1 MSPDLASARPQIVER
16 LVELL
21 ERETGDDIAARDD
34 LRDRPIA
41 ELSVNSLAMISFLD
55 AVGDEFDIEWDDD
68 VDGDAFSSLPALG
81 DYLLAQRPA
90 IASDFAQ
97 D

>member
-1 MSPDLASARPQIVER
+1 MSPDIASAKSQIVER

-34 LRDRPIA
+34 LLRSPIA

-55 AVGDEFDIEWDDD
+55 AVGDEFDIDWNDD
-68 VDGDAFSSLPALG
+68 VDSDAFSSLPALS
-81 DYLLAQRPA
+81 DYLLARRPA
-90 IASDFAQ
+90 IANDLAQ

>member
-1 MSPDLASARPQIVER
+1 MSPDFAPARSQIVER

-34 LRDRPIA
+34 LHNRPIA

-68 VDGDAFSSLPALG
+68 VDPNAFSSLPALG
-81 DYLLAQRPA
+81 DYLLAQRPE
-90 IASDFAQ
+90 IANDFAQ

>member
-1 MSPDLASARPQIVER
+1 MSPDVTPARSQIVER

-21 ERETGDDIAARDD
+21 ERETGDHIAARDD
-34 LRDRPIA
+34 LRNRPVA

-55 AVGDEFDIEWDDD
+55 AVGDEFDVEWDDD
-68 VDGDAFSSLPALG
+68 VDPNAFSSLSALG
-81 DYLLAQRPA
+81 DYLLAQRPE
-90 IASDFAQ
+90 IANDFAQ